1 MFENALR
8 AGETRFETKLVGIE
22 DQAGFAAA
30 ARALAEGEV
39 VGMPTETVYGLGCD
53 ARNPEAVAK
62 VYEAKGRPSDNPLI
76 VHVASKELIPELVSE
91 ITPVARVLMDAFM
104 PGPITVIMKKSDV
117 IPACVSA
124 GLDTVGIRFPI
135 HPVAQA
141 LIAASGVPV
150 AAPSANLSGSPSPT
164 KAEHVMKDMNGRIPY
179 VVEGGECQVGLEST
193 VVDATGNWPQ
203 ILRPGAITMEQME
216 EALLAAGISKP
227 ETVIALQ
234 NKAGEAPRAPGMKYR
249 HYAPSC
255 EVHILGNGDFDQYEA
270 YYKEAVEREII
281 DSRTPV
287 GLFVSDT
294 IAAEIQVLF
303 EDQKDKILFYTYGQ
317 TDDVEAASQHLFDGL
332 RVLDGQGAGIIFAP
346 AFPKEGLGVA
356 YMNRLEKAAAEKVSK
371 AEAPKAERK
380 VLFVCSGNTCRSPLA
395 EAIMRHLWKATEPH
409 VMLGQP
415 GVQASLEVS
424 SAGVATSDGCFYT
437 RYSEEIAEYE
447 YDEDITGER
456 STMLTEDILK
466 AQDLVICVTNDHS
479 HFLRERFPDLSDKI
493 FSFEELLE
501 DNYIDGIDG
510 EVLDPYGREYE
521 VYQKTAWQI
530 EQILRAVLPEI
541 LKKWEMT

>member
-1 MFENALR
+1 MEREQYLEVYRHSLSHILAKAVFEIFGKENVQYAIGPQIADGFYYDFILPR
-8 AGETRFETKLVGIE
+8 TIGNDDFKTIE
-22 DQAGFAAA
+22 DK
-30 ARALAEGEV
+30 
-39 VGMPTETVYGLGCD
+39 M
-53 ARNPEAVAK
+53 
-62 VYEAKGRPSDNPLI
+62 
-76 VHVASKELIPELVSE
+76 
-91 ITPVARVLMDAFM
+91 
-104 PGPITVIMKKSDV
+104 
-117 IPACVSA
+117 
-124 GLDTVGIRFPI
+124 
-135 HPVAQA
+135 
-141 LIAASGVPV
+141 
-150 AAPSANLSGSPSPT
+150 
-164 KAEHVMKDMNGRIPY
+164 
-179 VVEGGECQVGLEST
+179 
-193 VVDATGNWPQ
+193 
-203 ILRPGAITMEQME
+203 
-216 EALLAAGISKP
+216 
-227 ETVIALQ
+227 
-234 NKAGEAPRAPGMKYR
+234 
-249 HYAPSC
+249 
-255 EVHILGNGDFDQYEA
+255 
-270 YYKEAVEREII
+270 REILK
-281 DSRTPV
+281 RR
-287 GLFVSDT
+287 
-294 IAAEIQVLF
+294 
-303 EDQKDKILFYTYGQ
+303 
-317 TDDVEAASQHLFDGL
+317 EAWT
-332 RVLDGQGAGIIFAP
+332 R
-346 AFPKEGLGVA
+346 KE
-356 YMNRLEKAAAEKVSK
+356 VSK
-371 AEAPKAERK
+371 AEAPKNERK

-466 AQDLVICVTNDHS
+466 AQDLVICVTSDHS